1 MTRRNLLHIRREPM
15 QLSDVTIQPALFV
28 GLFVYVFGSAMV
40 IPGGTYK
47 QFAIGGLLTMILV
60 TATPGTAVG
69 ISTDLATAA
78 SRPSLVLIPG
88 GPGESSGMLRWV
100 LNEKDMLNGMMKYL
114 NVNIVLFDPRGTGTS
129 VFARPVSE
137 YDPGAVSTQR
147 MTDDLLAL
155 VDAVSPAQPVYLMS
169 HSAGGSVAVQLA
181 RPSRIVSANRLP
193 APSSSSTTPRTTRRS
208 AA

>member
-1 MTRRNLLHIRREPM
+1 
-15 QLSDVTIQPALFV
+15 
-28 GLFVYVFGSAMV
+28 
-40 IPGGTYK
+40 
-47 QFAIGGLLTMILV
+47 
-60 TATPGTAVG
+60 
-69 ISTDLATAA
+69 
-78 SRPSLVLIPG
+78 
-88 GPGESSGMLRWV
+88 MLRWV

-181 RPSRIVSANRLP
+181 LQHPERVARMILA
-193 APSSSSTTPRTTRRS
+193 SSSTSPRQMALLNLEGLGQRPAAWEKFRQDPAHASRHDDANPSRRD
-208 AA
+208 A